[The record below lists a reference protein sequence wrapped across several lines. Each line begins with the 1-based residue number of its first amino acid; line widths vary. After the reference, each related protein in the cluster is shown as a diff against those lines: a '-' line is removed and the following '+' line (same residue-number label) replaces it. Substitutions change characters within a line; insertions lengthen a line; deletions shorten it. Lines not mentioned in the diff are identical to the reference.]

1 MIESFSFVMTLAI
14 DKNCYFLL
22 INIDDGLNTI
32 NYLYTCCVQ
41 SICISWFTVCHSM
54 PGNNQRILTDSR
66 SLIGVFLSY
75 VDMLV
80 SVTCTAIATLNKYM

>member
-1 MIESFSFVMTLAI
+1 MTLAI

-32 NYLYTCCVQ
+32 NYIHVVYRVSVFLGSLYV
-41 SICISWFTVCHSM
+41 IVM

-75 VDMLV
+75 VDVLV
-80 SVTCTAIATLNKYM
+80 SLACTAIATLNKYM